1 MKKLSLVCLVA
12 LAGLSLTACG
22 NSSTQNKNTTSK
34 QTSSKVVKK
43 YYFDGKTANLKDE
56 KITINKVSFYKGDET
71 SDNKNLIVFDYTIT
85 NKSDKDINAINGWQA
100 VFNAYQDNKNTEG
113 KLEVGSLPND
123 TSSEIL
129 HNQDQIIKKG
139 GHVKCRTAYQL
150 DSNSK
155 PVVLKAIKGADGDF
169 LGKKTFKIGKFKSA
183 EISKPSG
190 NEQTNKVNQQSS
202 TPTNNKK
209 TGGQSNNNSR
219 SGDWHND
226 PQLWSDVQ
234 NNDNWKGSMYQ
245 NATPQERY
253 DYIEGNHDYWATRDP
268 NYNN

>member
-1 MKKLSLVCLVA
+1 MKKISLLCAVA

-22 NSSTQNKNTTSK
+22 NSSQKKNTTSK

-129 HNQDQIIKKG
+129 HNQDQTIKKG
-139 GHVKCRTAYQL
+139 GSVKCRAAYQL

-155 PVVLKAIKGADGDF
+155 PVVLKAVKGSDGDF
-169 LGKKTFKIGKFKSA
+169 LGKKTFKIGKFKTA
-183 EISKPSG
+183 ELSLSQAS
-190 NEQTNKVNQQSS
+190 QTKASS
-202 TPTNNKK
+202 TNSSSQVKQSANTNNNR
-209 TGGQSNNNSR
+209 TQPSQDQR
-219 SGDWHND
+219 
-226 PQLWSDVQ
+226 PSDVPANFKEYTSYTTDGHRMTQ
-234 NNDNWKGSMYQ
+234 WNDAGSYCGDPDVQ
-245 NATPQERY
+245 Y
-253 DYIEGNHDYWATRDP
+253 DTIKAQTDAGF
-268 NYNN
+268 